1 MIDEVRRVAEEQ
13 LGRARRDLEEPGDDP
28 VAATH
33 DCRKRCSK
41 LRGLARLVR
50 PALGGGYR
58 PANVALRGAAR
69 QLDSLRDAHALL
81 ETFDAVVAAEPAGS
95 SGCDL
100 SPVRAELQTRSDEA
114 NRRAREGSG
123 ELDVAHR
130 LLVEAEDAIATWEL
144 DESGVDAVADGL
156 RRTYRRGR
164 TALGSAVEDPS
175 DERFHEY
182 RKRTKYTWYHLR
194 LLEPVAPSVLA
205 PLAGAFHDLA
215 DALGDDHD
223 LAVLTAQ
230 LRDDPDAFGGARP
243 AGAAIGLLDVRREV
257 LHDRSFRLGRRLH
270 GERSK
275 DLARRVRAYWKAHDE
290 LGPELPTGEVADLWP
305 PSDDGLDEL
314 TVDELC
320 VLAGERNVAGR
331 SGLRRDDLVGAL
343 RAGG

>member
-1 MIDEVRRVAEEQ
+1 MDYSIDPTRPVIDEVRRVAEEQ

-58 PANVALRGAAR
+58 PANVALRDAAR
-69 QLDSLRDAHALL
+69 QLDSLRDAHPLL

-205 PLAGAFHDLA
+205 PSPVRSTTWPTPSATTTTSPCSRRSCATTPTRSAVPALPAPPSVCSTCAERCCTTARSGSVGAC
-215 DALGDDHD
+215 
-223 LAVLTAQ
+223 TASGP
-230 LRDDPDAFGGARP
+230 RTSPVGSAP
-243 AGAAIGLLDVRREV
+243 T
-257 LHDRSFRLGRRLH
+257 GRRTTSS
-270 GERSK
+270 GPSCPPARSRTSG
-275 DLARRVRAYWKAHDE
+275 RRRTTAS
-290 LGPELPTGEVADLWP
+290 T
-305 PSDDGLDEL
+305 S
-314 TVDELC
+314 
-320 VLAGERNVAGR
+320 
-331 SGLRRDDLVGAL
+331 
-343 RAGG
+343 